1 MLSPELRR
9 LLALLDALPGR
20 LGAVQVLALDARH
33 AGRFDGQ
40 DQHRH
45 SVPTLVAC
53 LTAPLRIESA
63 GRRWDL
69 ASGDVALIAPGVW
82 HRHAPLR
89 PGAALLGMGVRTRCC
104 DVVLATPGTSFW
116 GSVPREPAA
125 RRLAEAVT
133 APAAA
138 RRTAA
143 LAVLDLLLGE
153 RLEPLEPDPPAVERM
168 LHRLWGNLDSG
179 LGAADLV
186 AASGLGRSQAFALFT
201 AAEGI
206 SPRRAV
212 EQERLRLAAALA
224 AAGLAPAEIARAV
237 GFPDAAALQR
247 VRRRVG
253 GGPSR

>member
-1 MLSPELRR
+1 MLSPDLRR
-9 LLALLDALPGR
+9 LLALLDALPQR
-20 LGAVQVLALDARH
+20 LGAVHVLALDPRRP
-33 AGRFDGQ
+33 GRFDGE

-53 LTAPLRIESA
+53 LQAPLRLESA

-69 ASGDVALIAPGVW
+69 ASGDVAVIAPGVW

-89 PGAALLGMGVRTRCC
+89 PGAATLGMGVRTRFC
-104 DVVLATPGTSFW
+104 DVVLAGPGVSFW

-125 RRLAEAVT
+125 RRLAEAAV
-133 APAAA
+133 APEAGRRAAV
-138 RRTAA
+138 

-153 RLEPLEPDPPAVERM
+153 RLEPLERDPPAVERM
-168 LHRLWGNLDSG
+168 LGRLWGNLDSG

-186 AASGLGRSQAFALFT
+186 AASGLGRSQAYALFT
-201 AAEGI
+201 AAEGV

-212 EQERLRLAAALA
+212 EQERLRLAEALD
-224 AAGLAPAEIARAV
+224 AAGLAPADIARAV

-247 VRRRVG
+247 VRRR
-253 GGPSR
+253 SRGRV